1 MLTSLSAPSA
11 CLGLAKT
18 TVGIDCQ
25 LGQQTADSKYRM
37 EELLA
42 RLATMHQEM
51 LQGFDEVRQENQ
63 EIRRSLQ
70 ELEERLGDRS
80 EGGGGGARGGN
91 GGVVEGPEMVGSPV
105 EEVGEVGATRTLP
118 REDKGWAGPGPAGVP
133 TPDKDIGERKVK
145 KVPNRRVAKEFL
157 DEGIRIP
164 SGKGTR
170 TEAG

>member
-1 MLTSLSAPSA
+1 MLTSQRAKCVPWSGKDDCPS
-11 CLGLAKT
+11 
-18 TVGIDCQ
+18 IDCQ

-70 ELEERLGDRS
+70 ELEERLGNQ
-80 EGGGGGARGGN
+80 GGVGGGGARGGN
-91 GGVVEGPEMVGSPV
+91 GGVVEGLEVVGLPG
-105 EEVGEVGATRTLP
+105 EEVGEGGVTRTLP
-118 REDKGWAGPGPAGVP
+118 REDRGWAGPAAVP

-145 KVPNRRVAKEFL
+145 KVPTRRVAKEFL
-157 DEGIRIP
+157 DEGIRVP
-164 SGKGTR
+164 SGKGSR